1 MIEQAQQPIL
11 DLIYE
16 HKPRSFCEIGCHE
29 GLTARW
35 LCHKILE
42 YYPRL
47 SYTGYDAFEEVDKVE
62 HNGKSIPAEQKIY
75 NKLDWLKRRYKFFTY
90 EIIKGLTQHTL
101 VQPRRFGI
109 VYIDG
114 GHSYQTVTHDYQMVK
129 ESKIIIFDDY
139 NLTGVK
145 QAVDEIDKGYQLDF
159 ITPRGKNKKWVI
171 VND

>member
-11 DLIYE
+11 DLVYE

-47 SYTGYDAFEEVDKVE
+47 SYTGYDAFEEVDKAE
-62 HNGKSIPAEQKIY
+62 RNGKSTPAEDKIY
-75 NKLDWLKRRYKFFTY
+75 GRLAWLKRRYKFFNY
-90 EIIKGLTQHTL
+90 EIVKGYTHKTLTQS
-101 VQPRRFGI
+101 RKFGI

-114 GHSYQTVTHDYQMVK
+114 GHSYDTVAHDYQMVK
-129 ESKIIIFDDY
+129 YSKIIIFDDY
-139 NLTGVK
+139 NLPGVK
-145 QAVDEIDKGYQLDF
+145 QAVDEIGKGYQLDF
-159 ITPRGKNKKWVI
+159 DTPKGKNKKWI
-171 VND
+171 IIN